1 MNFGGT
7 DIQSLKRMRR
17 KIPGR
22 KWPLQSLGARR
33 SRFCVADAS
42 EAEHRR
48 EGSRLGR
55 RHAGPGLGPWAVWAL
70 EG

>member
-1 MNFGGT
+1 M
-7 DIQSLKRMRR
+7 
-17 KIPGR
+17 
-22 KWPLQSLGARR
+22 
-33 SRFCVADAS
+33 ADAS